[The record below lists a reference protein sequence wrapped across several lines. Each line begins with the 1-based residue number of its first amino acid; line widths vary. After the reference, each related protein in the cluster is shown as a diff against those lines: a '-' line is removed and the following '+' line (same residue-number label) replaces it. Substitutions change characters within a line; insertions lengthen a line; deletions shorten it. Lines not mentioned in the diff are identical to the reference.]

1 MADVAEQ
8 WDDTAVIDETEQVLR
23 ELRAAFELSSD
34 RAVVRRAL
42 VLARM
47 IAHEMNDEHK
57 VTVVGRDGQPFSI
70 VLNR

>member
-8 WDDTAVIDETEQVLR
+8 WDDPAVIDKTEQLLR

>member
-8 WDDTAVIDETEQVLR
+8 WDDPAVIDETEQVLR

-57 VTVVGRDGQPFSI
+57 VTVVGRDGQSFSI